1 MGLWVIFGDHTRRVE
16 LVRGLAL
23 GEIDIH
29 CGNDSISCLA
39 AKRQR
44 DFENGENHLTG
55 KTYRIMNEVPTVL
68 LLAIVIMVVVRPF

>member
-1 MGLWVIFGDHTRRVE
+1 LI
-16 LVRGLAL
+16 
-23 GEIDIH
+23 
-29 CGNDSISCLA
+29 SIVAMTVFHVWL